1 MLHHGGDKERLG
13 GLLWEKDTDREDL
26 GRKSKK

>member
-1 MLHHGGDKERLG
+1 MLHHGGNKARLG

-26 GRKSKK
+26 EKRSRK